1 MLTNKSIR
9 FAIAAAVFILIAT
22 VEAAPTETSGMSF
35 FSYVECTDV
44 LVCGMALKILL
55 TTILFRIE
63 RQACVPCGGPPAAFC
78 KLNCSPGW
86 WCDFN
91 NCTCRWYCRKG
102 PIP

>member
-1 MLTNKSIR
+1 MLANKTIR

-22 VEAAPTETSGMSF
+22 VQAAPTETS
-35 FSYVECTDV
+35 
-44 LVCGMALKILL
+44 
-55 TTILFRIE
+55 E

-78 KLNCSPGW
+78 RLNCSPGW

-91 NCTCRWYCRKG
+91 NCTCKWYCRKG